1 MTPPSTP
8 FLNLSNSLSSRAH
21 HTTSQNLTWNS
32 SIGYSPKITCDCTGL
47 HSARRPLM
55 QPFSCLYFFKIF
67 FNLTVF
73 YKLFSVF
80 FVSFTT
86 IFSRKVLIWL
96 PNKEKEKVLIF
107 ILKIKIHTCSI
118 YNI

>member
-32 SIGYSPKITCDCTGL
+32 SIGCSPKITCDL
-47 HSARRPLM
+47 HWAPQRTPA
-55 QPFSCLYFFKIF
+55 PNAAFFCLYFFKFF

-73 YKLFSVF
+73 YKLFSVS

-118 YNI
+118 YNV